1 MSRSSETADVRS
13 VTPASVAP
21 VLEYLERHLDTSIF
35 LLSCLTMFGPEMG
48 TDGRSGNY
56 RAIEDAD
63 GVSAVWSLTRR
74 GHLLAQ
80 TGGRTDFTSR
90 ILQSCASEAVRICG
104 VVAEWQL
111 AEALWQ
117 AVTPGAAFTRT
128 YAAKSTVYALDVA
141 QAAASTGGGLE
152 VRVLD
157 GTDFGAWDALNIE
170 FAAEEGAPITGS
182 VDGRRR
188 YFEACAAS
196 GHCWGGFDDGAL
208 VTMAA
213 LDHDYAWAA
222 QVGGIFTRADR
233 RGRGFAH
240 AILTRVLSDLRN
252 RNYTRAVLFGYE
264 REAARRLYEAV
275 GFRATGHFGIFYGTW
290 QQGTD

>member
-1 MSRSSETADVRS
+1 MSHLPGPTVVPVTA
-13 VTPASVAP
+13 ANLGP
-21 VLEYLERHLDTSIF
+21 VLEYLEGHLDTSIF
-35 LLSCLTMFGPEMG
+35 LLSCLATFGPEMG

-80 TGGRTDFTSR
+80 TGGRTDFTDD
-90 ILQSCASEAVRICG
+90 ILASCASDPVRISG

-111 AEALWQ
+111 AEALWRTL
-117 AVTPGAAFTRT
+117 TPRASFQET
-128 YAAKSTVYALDVA
+128 YTAKSTVYALELA
-141 QAAASTGGGLE
+141 SAPPAADAGID

-157 GTDFGAWDALNIE
+157 AADFEAWDALNVE
-170 FAAEEGAPITGS
+170 FTAEEGAPMGAD
-182 VDGRRR
+182 VDARRR

-196 GHCWGGFDDGAL
+196 GHCWGGFDGDAL

-222 QVGGIFTRADR
+222 QIGGIFTRPDR
-233 RGRGFAH
+233 RGRGVART
-240 AILTRVLSDLRN
+240 ILTRVLNDLRD
-252 RNYTRAVLFGYE
+252 RRYTRAVLFGYE

-275 GFRATGHFGIFYGTW
+275 GFRATGHFGLLYGTW
-290 QQGTD
+290 QKAAG